1 MNFDNDDFG
10 DDYDENNNG
19 DSDDDNEDSWYLR
32 RVEAIMANVKSYTLL
47 AYSILFI
54 SRLF

>member
-19 DSDDDNEDSWYLR
+19 DSDDDNEDSWCLR
-32 RVEAIMANVKSYTLL
+32 RVEAILANVKSYTLL